1 MKIFDRLFFTSVIV
15 YSSHNIGRTAY
26 ITSHTIKGMTTRIKR
41 LRKKVLV
48 SVFKGTNKYA
58 EAIRN
63 SGTAG
68 RTNPLIKHTLQRPAS
83 EGNEKNNHSNRYTLM
98 HVLSIPLS
106 KQ

>member
-1 MKIFDRLFFTSVIV
+1 
-15 YSSHNIGRTAY
+15 
-26 ITSHTIKGMTTRIKR
+26 MTTRIKR

-83 EGNEKNNHSNRYTLM
+83 EGNEKE
-98 HVLSIPLS
+98 
-106 KQ
+106 

>member
-1 MKIFDRLFFTSVIV
+1 
-15 YSSHNIGRTAY
+15 
-26 ITSHTIKGMTTRIKR
+26 MTTRIKR

-68 RTNPLIKHTLQRPAS
+68 RHKLHGLNIRSNAPPQR
-83 EGNEKNNHSNRYTLM
+83 EMKKE
-98 HVLSIPLS
+98 
-106 KQ
+106 